1 MCRDNPC
8 YTSMMHLRASLL
20 ATTLLALSLFAAVP
34 VRAQSFAER
43 SSAGRDSLATRVA
56 YTAVLGEM
64 TSFLARRLYD
74 TAPAP
79 WDMQFPDD
87 SRGVLWSD
95 IRRALTTLL
104 RARPVT
110 DADSTRAHLRVRHVL
125 RSTDS
130 LIVVYDLGAYRRCPN
145 GTDWEGSHS
154 TRRLEV
160 AWARLA
166 EPYRHRVMSN
176 GDMLGCG
183 SKLERRP

>member
-1 MCRDNPC
+1 
-8 YTSMMHLRASLL
+8 MHVRTVPL
-20 ATTLLALSLFAAVP
+20 AATLLALCPLATAAA
-34 VRAQSFAER
+34 RAQSFAER
-43 SSAGRDSLATRVA
+43 FPASQDSLATRVA
-56 YTAVLGEM
+56 YTAILGEM
-64 TSFLARRLYD
+64 TGFLARRLYD
-74 TAPAP
+74 TAPSP
-79 WDMQFPDD
+79 WEMQFPDD
-87 SRGVLWSD
+87 SRGVAWSD

-125 RSTDS
+125 RSMDS
-130 LIVVYDLGAYRRCPN
+130 LSVVYDLGAYRRCPN

-166 EPYRHRVMSN
+166 EPYHHRVMSN